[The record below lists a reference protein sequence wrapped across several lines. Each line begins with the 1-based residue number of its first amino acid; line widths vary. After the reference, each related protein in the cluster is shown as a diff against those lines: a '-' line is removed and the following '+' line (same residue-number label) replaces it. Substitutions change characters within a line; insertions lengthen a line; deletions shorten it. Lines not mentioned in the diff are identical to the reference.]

1 MVETL
6 GFIDDDD
13 DEPEATCPVCQD
25 GRYYHCTDC
34 HFDELMAFFF
44 KYICTILGVFWHAG
58 MKFVLVK
65 TSRFC
70 PAQVLT
76 VFLLECLMDIS
87 NAPPAHDGEL
97 YVSSCAK
104 LMTNN
109 NYMCIQWSWYRAGE
123 PSRGERVRNR
133 CHERISALF
142 VAVLMYDEQRKL
154 I

>member
-1 MVETL
+1 LTTTTTNRKRLVLSAKMVGTIIVQTAML
-6 GFIDDDD
+6 TSSW
-13 DEPEATCPVCQD
+13 P
-25 GRYYHCTDC
+25 
-34 HFDELMAFFF
+34 FFF